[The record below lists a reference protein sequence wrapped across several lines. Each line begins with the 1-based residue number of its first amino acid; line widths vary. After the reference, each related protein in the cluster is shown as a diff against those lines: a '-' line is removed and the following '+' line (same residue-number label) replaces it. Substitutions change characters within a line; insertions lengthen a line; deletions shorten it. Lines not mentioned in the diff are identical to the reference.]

1 MIKHRLTKFGV
12 SSLLVMAML
21 FIGGSLQSCKDWLD
35 EYPYDDPGDP
45 EWLGASV
52 YDFLKEGTPNH
63 KYTNFVAIID
73 SLGEKESLAHT
84 GSKTLFVADD
94 AAFERFFKSERNVW
108 GISSVGEMTKTQ
120 MKTILYSSMLDNA
133 MLLDMLSSTGVSTNQ
148 EGTCLRRWSSSKVID
163 SIPLLVSSNG
173 SGDVTYEN
181 HANWPTYNKYWDVLR
196 GKDRTEKMR
205 LAMDGSRV
213 MMVHFLS
220 DYLKKNGIDPSDI
233 EFLFTKKGE
242 VKKTFEDGDA
252 FIYGNKIVSSD
263 VNTGTY
269 SDDTLTIT
277 CKNGYIYRMDDLL
290 LPPSNMAEELR
301 KHPDTR
307 IFSHLLDRFCVP
319 EYDESLTRDYNAY
332 YKTNDSVFKLRYF
345 TESYT
350 SHPMLV
356 SANSN
361 PSAEERLNMDPGQN
375 NLGAS
380 SSMAEDMAAMFVP
393 NDDVLYEYFANPD
406 SAGHFLI
413 ARFAPDVEVNS
424 LESLMSALD
433 SVPQKNIAPFLNN
446 LMKSSFS
453 KTVLSKFDKIVD
465 DANELMNITA
475 DHVDECVIANNGVIY
490 ILNSV
495 FGPGAYQAVTAPTL
509 VFDNMGVMR
518 NVISQLRYD
527 YYLLAMD
534 ANYSFIVPDDAHFI
548 YYDPLTVTRDDKG
561 ELLTNAN
568 PKAFSFHY
576 DTKKPK
582 ANGALKFWADVYKFN
597 PATYEIV
604 DTLTEQEYSVSGTQF
619 GGIGTFAA
627 NRLTDLME
635 YLIIVHDGEDGFTA
649 DRKYYQTKGYATI
662 KVDASN
668 SDNIKI
674 YGGEQLENGTSI
686 VVSSKSGQKNGV
698 TYNTVPGEQDTPG
711 RRYSAVP
718 TPPTRSVFENLQK
731 QSSSEYEK
739 FYEFY
744 NLCYPGA
751 NYASNTDSGLVK
763 KVFECKNAKAL
774 SDSTLRYS
782 IFYTNTS
789 DTKAYTKNTIPF
801 FNIFH
806 YTVYAPSNES
816 IREMYELGL
825 PTWEQVTAQANAGNL
840 KKAASMLSS
849 IINFAKYHFQD
860 NSIYVDNSPIVTIDP
875 VTGATVPG
883 RKFTTAVINEKTNRF
898 YDLNVERNG
907 NSFTVED
914 DMGNVRNVIVTGEE
928 NKDWNIMCR
937 DNVYTSG
944 GTGPSASLTNF
955 SSSSYTVLQP
965 IDGVLLNASMFGYDG
980 RFKRF
985 AKNGCTVDTMYVN
998 NTGAIN
1004 IALVGDKYEAKPNEN
1019 VTAEPESGRNYYLV
1033 ANRGNIRITDPRDG
1047 VQEIHKAGYLMKVI
1061 DEGDSEYDAA
1071 LTHEKL
1077 IVKSSQNVLVTDEGL
1092 GVKEIKNN
1100 KGVVTSYEYDT
1111 VEKDG
1116 FIYIIRYNND
1126 GSVNEEIKVG
1136 EVTPE
1141 EGGNN

>member
-1 MIKHRLTKFGV
+1 MFKHRLTKFGV
-12 SSLLVMAML
+12 SSLLAMAML
-21 FIGGSLQSCKDWLD
+21 FVGGSLQSCKDWLD
-35 EYPYDDPGDP
+35 DYPYDDPGDP

-63 KYTNFVAIID
+63 TYANYVAIID
-73 SLGEKESLAHT
+73 SLGERESLAHT

-94 AAFERFFKSERNVW
+94 AAFERFFNGGNNVW
-108 GISSVGEMTKTQ
+108 GVTSVAEMSKAQ

-133 MLLDMLSSTGVSTNQ
+133 MLLDMLSSTGVQTNQ
-148 EGTCLRRWSSSKVID
+148 EGTCLRRWSSSKVVD
-163 SIPLLVSSNG
+163 TIPLVNG
-173 SGDVTYEN
+173 NSMEYHE
-181 HANWPTYNKYWDVLR
+181 AWPTYNKYWDVLR
-196 GKDRTEKMR
+196 GNERTEDMR
-205 LAMDGSRV
+205 LAMDGSRA
-213 MMVHFLS
+213 MMVHFLG
-220 DYLKKNGIDPSDI
+220 DYLRKNNIKAEDI
-233 EFLFTKKGE
+233 EFLFKKNG
-242 VKKTFEDGDA
+242 KTFDYGDA

-263 VNTGTY
+263 VNTGSY

-277 CKNGYIYRMDDLL
+277 CKNGYVYRMDDLL
-290 LPPSNMAEELR
+290 LPPSNMADELR

-319 EYDESLTRDYNAY
+319 VYDETLTREYNAY
-332 YKTNDSVFKLRYF
+332 YKANDSVFKLKYF
-345 TESYT
+345 TDSYN
-350 SHPMLV
+350 SHPMLE

-361 PSAEERLNMDPGQN
+361 PSAEERLNLDPGQN

-393 NDDVLYEYFANPD
+393 NDEVMYEYFANPD

-413 ARFAPDVEVNS
+413 ARFAPNVEVYDI
-424 LESLMSALD
+424 ETLMSALD

-475 DHVDECVIANNGVIY
+475 NHVDECVIANNGVIY

-495 FGPGAYQAVTAPTL
+495 FGPGAYQAVSAPTL

-534 ANYSFIVPDDAHFI
+534 ANYSFIVPDDNYFV
-548 YYDPLTVTRDDKG
+548 YYDPLTVTRGNDG
-561 ELLTNAN
+561 ELSATAT
-568 PKAFSFHY
+568 PKVYSFHY
-576 DTKKPK
+576 NTKKPK
-582 ANGALKFWADVYKFN
+582 ANGALKFWADVYQFN

-604 DTLTEQEYSVSGTQF
+604 DTLTEQEYSVTGTQF

-635 YLIIVHDGEDGFTA
+635 YLIIVHDDEEGFNSGA
-649 DRKYYQTKGYATI
+649 KYFQTKGYATI
-662 KVDASN
+662 KVDASDP
-668 SDNIKI
+668 DNIKM
-674 YGGEQLENGTSI
+674 YGGEQLERGTSI
-686 VVSSKSGQKNGV
+686 LVSSKSVQKNGV
-698 TYNTVPGEQDTPG
+698 TYCTVPGEQNTLG
-711 RRYSAVP
+711 SLGSAIP
-718 TPPTRSVFENLQK
+718 TPPTRSVFENLQR
-731 QSSSEYEK
+731 QGMDEYAK
-739 FYEFY
+739 FYGFL
-744 NLCYPGA
+744 NLCYPGED
-751 NYASNTDSGLVK
+751 YASNTETGLLK
-763 KVFECKNAKAL
+763 KVFDIKNAKAL

-801 FNIFH
+801 FNIYH

-816 IREMYELGL
+816 IKEMHELGL
-825 PTWEQVTAQANAGNL
+825 PTWEQVTAQADAGN
-840 KKAASMLSS
+840 KAKAASMLSS

-860 NSIYVDNSPIVTIDP
+860 NSIYVDNTPITTVDP
-875 VTGATVPG
+875 STGAIVPG
-883 RKFTTAVINEKTNRF
+883 KKFTTAVINERTNRF
-898 YDLNVERNG
+898 YELQVERSG
-907 NSFTVED
+907 NTFTIED
-914 DMGNVRNVIVTGEE
+914 DMGNVRRVLTSGEE

-944 GTGPSASLTNF
+944 GTGPSATLTNF

-965 IDGVLLNASMFGYDG
+965 IDGVLLNESMFGYDG

-985 AKNGCTVDTMYVN
+985 AKNGATVDTMYVN
-998 NTGAIN
+998 GTGAIEF
-1004 IALVGDKYEAKPNEN
+1004 D
-1019 VTAEPESGRNYYLV
+1019 GRNYYLV
-1033 ANRGNIRITDPRDG
+1033 AKRGNIKIADVDG

-1061 DEGDSEYDAA
+1061 DEGDSEYDAMM
-1071 LTHEKL
+1071 TREKL
-1077 IVKSSQNVLVTDEGL
+1077 IVKESQNVLVTDEGL
-1092 GVKEIKNN
+1092 WVKEVKNN
-1100 KGVVTSYEYDT
+1100 KGVVVSYEYAT

-1116 FIYIIRYNND
+1116 FIYMIRYNND
-1126 GSVNEEIKVG
+1126 GTVNEEIKVG

-1141 EGGNN
+1141 EGGDNN

>member
-1 MIKHRLTKFGV
+1 MFKHRLTKFGV
-12 SSLLVMAML
+12 SSLFAMFML
-21 FIGGSLQSCKDWLD
+21 FAGGSLQSCKDWLD
-35 EYPYDDPGDP
+35 VYPYDDPGDP

-63 KYTNFVAIID
+63 TYANYVAIID

-94 AAFERFFKSERNVW
+94 AAFERFFNGGNNIW
-108 GISSVGEMTKTQ
+108 GISSVGEMSKAQ
-120 MKTILYSSMLDNA
+120 MKMILYSSMLDNA
-133 MLLDMLSSTGVSTNQ
+133 MLLDMLSSTGVQTNQ
-148 EGTCLRRWSSSKVID
+148 EGTCLRRWSSSKVVD
-163 SIPLLVSSNG
+163 SIPLVNG
-173 SGDVTYEN
+173 NSMEYHE
-181 HANWPTYNKYWDVLR
+181 AWPTYNKYWDVLR
-196 GKDRTEKMR
+196 GNARSENLR
-205 LAMDGSRV
+205 LAMDGSRA

-220 DYLKKNGIDPSDI
+220 DYLRKNNIKASDI

-242 VKKTFEDGDA
+242 VKKTFVNGDA

-263 VNTGTY
+263 VNTGSY

-277 CKNGYIYRMDDLL
+277 CKNGYIYRMDELL
-290 LPPSNMAEELR
+290 LPPSNMADELR
-301 KHPDTR
+301 KHPETR

-319 EYDESLTRDYNAY
+319 VYDETLTREFNTY

-345 TESYT
+345 TDSYN
-350 SHPMLV
+350 SHPMLAT
-356 SANSN
+356 ANSN
-361 PSAEERLNMDPGQN
+361 PTAEERLNIDPGQN

-393 NDDVLYEYFANPD
+393 ADEVLYEYFANPD

-413 ARFAPDVEVNS
+413 ARFAPDVEVNDI
-424 LESLMSALD
+424 ESLLSALD

-475 DHVDECVIANNGVIY
+475 NHVDECVIANNGVIY

-495 FGPGAYQAVTAPTL
+495 FGPGAYQAVSAPTL

-534 ANYSFIVPDDAHFI
+534 ANYSFIVPDDNHFV
-548 YYDPLTVTRDDKG
+548 YYDPLTLTADKS
-561 ELLTNAN
+561 
-568 PKAFSFHY
+568 KAYSFHY
-576 DTKKPK
+576 DTKMPK
-582 ANGALKFWADVYKFN
+582 KNGALKFWADVYQFN

-619 GGIGTFAA
+619 GGIATFAA

-635 YLIIVHDGEDGFTA
+635 YLIIVHDDEEGLKPDV
-649 DRKYYQTKGYATI
+649 KYYQTKGYATI
-662 KVDASN
+662 KIDASDPEN
-668 SDNIKI
+668 VKM
-674 YGGEQLENGTSI
+674 YGGEQLERGTTI
-686 VVSSKSGQKNGV
+686 NVSSKSVQKNGV
-698 TYNTVPGEQDTPG
+698 TYCTVPADEDRPG
-711 RRYSAVP
+711 YLYSAVP
-718 TPPTRSVFENLQK
+718 TPPTKSVFENMQLK
-731 QSSSEYEK
+731 AASESEK
-739 FYEFY
+739 FYEFF
-744 NLCYPGA
+744 NVCYPGED
-751 NYASNTDSGLVK
+751 YASNTETGLLK
-763 KVFECKNAKAL
+763 KVFDIKNAKAL

-801 FNIFH
+801 FNIYH

-816 IREMYELGL
+816 IKQMHELGL
-825 PTWEQVTAQANAGNL
+825 PTWEQVTAQADAGN
-840 KKAASMLSS
+840 KAKAASMLNS

-860 NSIYVDNSPIVTIDP
+860 NSVYVDNTPITTINP
-875 VTGATVPG
+875 STGKSEPG
-883 RKFTTAVINEKTNRF
+883 KKFATAVLNEKTNRF
-898 YDLNVERNG
+898 YELQVERSG
-907 NSFTVED
+907 NTFTVED
-914 DMGNVRNVIVTGEE
+914 DMGNVRRVVVDGEE
-928 NKDWNIMCR
+928 NKEWNIMCR

-944 GTGPSASLTNF
+944 GTGPSAALNNY

-965 IDGVLLNASMFGYDG
+965 IDGVLLNESMFGYDG

-985 AKNGCTVDTMYVN
+985 AKNGATVDTMYVN
-998 NTGAIN
+998 GTGA
-1004 IALVGDKYEAKPNEN
+1004 VEMG
-1019 VTAEPESGRNYYLV
+1019 GRNYYLV
-1033 ANRGNIRITDPRDG
+1033 ASRGNIRIAGLDG

-1061 DEGDSEYDAA
+1061 DESDSEYDAM
-1071 LTHEKL
+1071 LTREKL
-1077 IVKSSQNVLVTDEGL
+1077 IIKESVNVLVTDEGL
-1092 GVKEIKNN
+1092 WVKEVKNN
-1100 KGVVTSYEYDT
+1100 KGVVVSYEYAT

-1116 FIYIIRYNND
+1116 LVYMIRYNND
-1126 GSVNEEIKVG
+1126 GSVNEEIEVG

-1141 EGGNN
+1141 EGGDNN